1 MCNTGSVNG
10 KDVARESTKSLASNI
25 ATRKRPN
32 MEELAKHKQIC
43 YEAKYAMKTG

>member
-32 MEELAKHKQIC
+32 MEELAKQIC